1 MEGNSEIYI
10 NVDTIGADLTI
21 RFNYSHYSLKLFIR
35 VNEAEFMFV
44 IASKKSTNENFLDW

>member
-10 NVDTIGADLTI
+10 NVAMIGVDLTI
-21 RFNYSHYSLKLFIR
+21 RFTYFQYSLKLSIR

-44 IASKKSTNENFLDW
+44 IASKKSTNDNFLDW